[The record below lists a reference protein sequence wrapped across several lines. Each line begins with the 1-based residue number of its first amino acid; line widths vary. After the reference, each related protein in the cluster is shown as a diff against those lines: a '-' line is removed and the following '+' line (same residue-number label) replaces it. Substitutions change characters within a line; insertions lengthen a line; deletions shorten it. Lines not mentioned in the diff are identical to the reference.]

1 MTYILTVSSQGQII
15 IPVKVRVAMGL
26 SGGKKV
32 KLRLDEK
39 NLRVPTAILEPGTVD
54 WVERTAGVAKG
65 VYGDINKYV
74 EDEKS
79 SWDK

>member
-39 NLRVPTAILEPGTVD
+39 NLRVPTAILEHGTVD
-54 WVERTAGVAKG
+54 WVERNAGVAKG